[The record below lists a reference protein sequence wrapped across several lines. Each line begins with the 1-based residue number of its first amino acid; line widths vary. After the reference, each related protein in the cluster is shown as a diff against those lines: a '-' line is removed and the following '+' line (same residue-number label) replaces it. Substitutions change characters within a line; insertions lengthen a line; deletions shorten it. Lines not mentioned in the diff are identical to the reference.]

1 MNVRRMKLLL
11 VLSLLVFG
19 MAGIVSPVAAAGNSF
34 NPGYGTDPY
43 FFSPG
48 WAPAKLTYSFTD
60 PDFFSSSWKP
70 AKLTY
75 SFTDPDFF
83 LPSWKVPTYKP
94 AGDPD
99 FLYSNWSVKA
109 PVLFR
114 YSSIDSSR
122 INNYNLDP
130 FATDDE
136 LRAQG
141 LDVTGN
147 LW

>member
-19 MAGIVSPVAAAGNSF
+19 MAGVVSTVSAAGNSF

-48 WAPAKLTYSFTD
+48 WAPTKLTYSF
-60 PDFFSSSWKP
+60 S
-70 AKLTY
+70 
-75 SFTDPDFF
+75 DPDFF

-94 AGDPD
+94 AGDPN
-99 FLYSNWSVKA
+99 FLYSNWSVQP

-114 YSSIDSSR
+114 YSGIDSSR

-130 FATDDE
+130 FASDDE

-141 LDVTGN
+141 WEIKGDFLD
-147 LW
+147 WS

>member
-11 VLSLLVFG
+11 LISLLVFG

-70 AKLTY
+70 AKLLIPLLTLI
-75 SFTDPDFF
+75 S
-83 LPSWKVPTYKP
+83 SSHWKVPTYKP

-114 YSSIDSSR
+114 YSTIDSCA
-122 INNYNLDP
+122 N
-130 FATDDE
+130 
-136 LRAQG
+136 Q
-141 LDVTGN
+141 
-147 LW
+147 